1 MKEGEDKEKDGMGT
15 ITASLQ
21 QTPAEPAAT
30 PDDDGTPRK
39 RLVVLTGPAGV
50 GKGTVENILRKNH
63 PASGSPC
70 PPPPASR
77 GPARS
82 MVSTTGSSTTSSSPT
97 RKRPAI
103 FSKPPRSTAWPA
115 TARPSSPFRNTSPK
129 AIPTILEIDLQGARR
144 VKQRAKELGLEVVYV
159 FIAPPSFDE
168 LVRRLKGRG
177 TETPEEVA
185 KRLETAHVELSA
197 ENEFDVTI
205 VNDDVDKAAED
216 LWRVIASEYGITE

>member
-1 MKEGEDKEKDGMGT
+1 M
-15 ITASLQ
+15 
-21 QTPAEPAAT
+21 
-30 PDDDGTPRK
+30 
-39 RLVVLTGPAGV
+39 

-63 PASGSPC
+63 PGVW
-70 PPPPASR
+70 
-77 GPARS
+77 
-82 MVSTTGSSTTSSSPT
+82 VSVSATT
-97 RKRPAI
+97 RK
-103 FSKPPRSTAWPA
+103 PRSGEVNGVNYWFLDDQQFTDKEEAGDFLETA
-115 TARPSSPFRNTSPK
+115 TVHGLARYGTPLKPVQEHL
-129 AIPTILEIDLQGARR
+129 AEGVPTILEIDLQGARR

>member
-1 MKEGEDKEKDGMGT
+1 MMAHLASASSSSPAPPVWAREPSRTSCART
-15 ITASLQ
+15 I
-21 QTPAEPAAT
+21 
-30 PDDDGTPRK
+30 
-39 RLVVLTGPAGV
+39 
-50 GKGTVENILRKNH
+50 

-77 GPARS
+77 GEVNGVNYWFLDDQQFTDKEEAGDFLETATVHGLARYG
-82 MVSTTGSSTTSSSPT
+82 TPL
-97 RKRPAI
+97 
-103 FSKPPRSTAWPA
+103 KPVQEHLAEGV
-115 TARPSSPFRNTSPK
+115 
-129 AIPTILEIDLQGARR
+129 PTILEIDLQGARR